1 MRVPGELLFRQL
13 RLKVIYCRLS
23 ERILPLGGIKDAI
36 FLILDLLITLGGYY
50 DPRGRAIAVYGRV
63 CHRTHQNFI

>member
-1 MRVPGELLFRQL
+1 MGR
-13 RLKVIYCRLS
+13 
-23 ERILPLGGIKDAI
+23 IKDAI
-36 FLILDLLITLGGYY
+36 FLILDLLITLDGYY